1 VLPAP
6 VDVRLVR
13 TDIAGFFG
21 FAERGPLVD
30 PGEPNPDV
38 RALAAVKLTSWNDF
52 RRLFGGFL
60 PYSYLA
66 YAVRGFFA
74 TGGETCYVVRVGA
87 AGTPPATALMP
98 LPAAIISNQIAN
110 SAAPVQARGTDSAL
124 SATRSQDSIQLD
136 VPVAVSVASVIAI
149 GDSGFQPQF
158 IITSVIDS
166 QNIIVQPSLG
176 PAQAGA
182 PMFALTGPAVAT
194 PITSVTTASIVG
206 ATQIQVDST
215 YVNNIG
221 PGCLIAIG
229 DPIGGECI
237 SVASI
242 VDDQNITVQPAL
254 SSVHAVGE
262 QVYPVAGS
270 ALTVAAAQG
279 TATLQVGSTA
289 QFAKDDLVSVEGG
302 GVTEIRVLTADPT
315 ASTIQLG
322 LPLNFNFD
330 AGTVVRKY
338 TAALTVSA
346 YSAGEWGNRVR
357 LTIKPLDDGIAV
369 THFSMLVSLDQ
380 GDDLAQPLQ
389 QEFYPLLS
397 LDPYDPYPLTSADWA
412 SPPLP
417 AGSATPFSSIYVV
430 SVINNASKL
439 IQVNAPSA
447 LPQVLG
453 PKMQLLVNNGP
464 LQTSDLYLEGGFD
477 GIPAT
482 AVEVSATPAFNPCGG
497 PAPAVPMPTARQQ
510 HSSPPMACD
519 QDFYDALEVLSLVD
533 EIGILSCPDAA
544 GPPPQM
550 PATPGWSMTNI
561 QQSMVNQCIQ
571 MRYRVAV
578 LDTPMSLTPAQA
590 LKWRNQLTFFDPAA
604 RFAAVYYP
612 WIEVPDE
619 LGIVGPN
626 RSVPPSGHVAG
637 AYAYTDNDSG
647 VQKPPANVE
656 LQFVS
661 DVQVEVSA
669 QQQGFLN
676 PSGVNCIRP
685 FPGRGIRVWGARSLS
700 QDPNWQYIHRR
711 RLMSMIEDSVEQ
723 ASRWVVFRTND
734 DDLRRMLTHS
744 LNVFL
749 ETIWLA
755 GGLMGARPSEG
766 FFVKCDSTNNTPTT
780 IDAGLLVCQVGVAV
794 AAPMEFLVFEI
805 QRSVSGAQVV
815 EA

>member
-1 VLPAP
+1 MPAP
-6 VDVRLVR
+6 SDIRLVR

-21 FAERGPLVD
+21 FTERGPLVD

-38 RALAAVKLTSWNDF
+38 RALAAVKLSSWDDF
-52 RRLFGGFL
+52 RRVFGGVL

-66 YAVRGFFA
+66 YAVRGFFS
-74 TGGETCYVVRVGA
+74 TGGETCYVVRVGVA
-87 AGTPPATALMP
+87 RTPPVAALMP
-98 LPAAIISNQIAN
+98 LPAAIISTQIAR
-110 SAAPVQARGTDSAL
+110 SAQTVQPSGNASGSSDD
-124 SATRSQDSIQLD
+124 QEQGDVQLD
-136 VPVAVSVASVIAI
+136 VPVSLPVASIISI

-158 IITSVIDS
+158 TVTNVIDS
-166 QNIIVQPSLG
+166 QNINVQPSLD

-182 PMFALTGPAVAT
+182 PVFALTGPAVTT
-194 PITSVTTASIVG
+194 PITSVTTASLVG

-215 YVNNIG
+215 YINGIG

-229 DPIGGECI
+229 DPISGECI
-237 SVASI
+237 SVSAI
-242 VDDQNITVQPAL
+242 VDDQNINVQPAL
-254 SSVHAVGE
+254 SSIHAVGE
-262 QVYPVAGS
+262 QVYPVTGS
-270 ALTVAAAQG
+270 ALTIAAAKG
-279 TATLQVGSTA
+279 DSTLQVGSTA
-289 QFAKDDLVSVEGG
+289 PFAKDDLVSIEGG

-322 LPLNFNFD
+322 LPLKYPFD

-346 YSAGEWGNRVR
+346 FSAGQWGNRIR
-357 LTIKPLDDGIAV
+357 LTIKPLDTGNAV
-369 THFSMLVSLDQ
+369 THFSMLVGLDQ

-397 LDPYDPYPLTSADWA
+397 LDPYDPYPLTSADSA
-412 SPPLP
+412 LPPLSP
-417 AGSATPFSSIYVV
+417 GSATPFSSIYVV
-430 SVINNASKL
+430 KVVNNASNL
-439 IQVNAPSA
+439 IQVNVPAVP
-447 LPQVLG
+447 PQVLG
-453 PKMQLLVNNGP
+453 QTMQLLVNNGP
-464 LQTSDLYLEGGFD
+464 LQTTDLYLEGGFD
-477 GIPAT
+477 GLPAMAT
-482 AVEVSATPAFNPCGG
+482 AISVTPVSNPCSG
-497 PAPAVPMPTARQQ
+497 PVAAAPTPSAMPPYPPPPTA
-510 HSSPPMACD
+510 CD
-519 QDFYDALEVLSLVD
+519 EDFYDALDVLGLVE
-533 EIGILSCPDAA
+533 EIDILSCPDAA

-550 PATPGWSMTNI
+550 PATPGWSMSNI
-561 QQSMVNQCIQ
+561 QQAMMNQCLQ
-571 MRYRVAV
+571 MSYRVAV

-590 LKWRNQLTFFDPAA
+590 LKWRNQLAYSDQAA
-604 RFAAVYYP
+604 RFGAVYYP

-626 RSVPPSGHVAG
+626 RAIPPSGHVAG
-637 AYAYTDNDSG
+637 AYAYTDNNSG

-656 LQFVS
+656 LQFVA
-661 DVQVEVSA
+661 DVELEVTS

-676 PSGVNCIRP
+676 PAGVNCIRP

-723 ASRWVVFRTND
+723 TTRWVVFRTND

-749 ETIWLA
+749 QTIWLA
-755 GGLMGARPSEG
+755 GGLMGARPSEAY
-766 FFVKCDSTNNTPTT
+766 FVKCDKTNNTPTT

-794 AAPMEFLVFEI
+794 AAPMEFLVFEMR
-805 QRSVSGAQVV
+805 RSVAGAQVV